1 MHPYLISLCEEY
13 VQLVNDMRSGQYT
26 TEEIRQ
32 LDSQRQVTHNQ
43 LLQIIGMDRSDDMYA
58 YAKAVLLAARAGG
71 HRP

>member
-1 MHPYLISLCEEY
+1 MHPSLIALCEAY

-26 TEEIRQ
+26 TAEIRQ
-32 LDSQRQVTHNQ
+32 LDRQRQVTHNE
-43 LLQIIGMDRSDDMYA
+43 LCRITGLDPSDDMYA

>member
-26 TEEIRQ
+26 IAEIRQ
-32 LDSQRQVTHNQ
+32 LDSQRQVTHNE
-43 LLQIIGMDRSDDMYA
+43 LCRITGLDPSDDMYA
-58 YAKAVLLAARAGG
+58 YAKAVLLAARAGC